1 MIIEYA
7 YAKINLALEVMD
19 VKDGYHMVNNLMI
32 PIDLYDK
39 LTFEPN
45 DTIELINNEFEDN
58 IILKAAKLFV
68 NKFNIN
74 SGIKITLEKNIPS
87 AAGLAGGSSDAAAT
101 LRGLNR
107 IFNDIATHD
116 ELLELA
122 SELGS
127 DVPFFIDTKLALC
140 TNRGEKVN
148 KVDVESFVFDLL
160 LIKPKTGLSTKEVYK
175 NYVYQNVSKREKID
189 NIIKAIKYCDTF
201 SLKENIFNDLTK
213 TALNLNTEL
222 NTIYNDLK
230 KRTDIY
236 LSGSGPTMFIID
248 PDIDVVS
255 YIEKNYKDCFIKK
268 CKTIKL

>member
-1 MIIEYA
+1 MIKEYA

-19 VKDGYHMVNNLMI
+19 VTDGYHMVNNLMI
-32 PIDLYDK
+32 PIDLYDE

-45 DTIELINNEFEDN
+45 DKIELINNEFEDN
-58 IILKAAKLFV
+58 IILKAAKLFI
-68 NKFNIN
+68 NKYNIN
-74 SGIKITLEKNIPS
+74 SGVKITLEKNIPS

-101 LRGLNR
+101 LRGLNKL
-107 IFNDIATHD
+107 FNNVASHD
-116 ELLELA
+116 ELLVLG

-140 TNRGEKVN
+140 TNRGEVVN
-148 KVDVESFVFDLL
+148 KVDADAYVFDLL

-175 NYVYQNVSKREKID
+175 NYIYDNVSKKEKID
-189 NIIKAIKYCDTF
+189 NIITAIKYCDTF
-201 SLKENIFNDLTK
+201 SLKKNIFNDLTK

-230 KRTDIY
+230 KYTDIY
-236 LSGSGPTMFIID
+236 LSGSGPTMFIIN
-248 PDIDVVS
+248 PDKDVVA

-268 CKTIKL
+268 CKTKKL